1 MTIAG
6 RGVRM
11 SSDPVAPLAIRW
23 QLWQVAPNTTTWAS
37 GCRGTSASS
46 GGHWSGSAPSLA
58 SGSGRGGTSGTGA
71 PAAGSWTWE
80 VSCPT
85 IANIPIAAAASA
97 NTTVPRINCSIAYSG
112 PGAWGDAPSSV
123 FRNFRK
129 LVRRRLPAPR
139 LGGQR
144 RGCPAPPHLDLAA
157 DDRLSL
163 TAVVRPHRLLGA
175 ERASIR
181 PTNV

>member
-58 SGSGRGGTSGTGA
+58 SGSGRGGTAGAGA
-71 PAAGSWTWE
+71 PAAGSWTW
-80 VSCPT
+80 VGSGRT
-85 IANIPIAAAASA
+85 LANITVAAAASPD
-97 NTTVPRINCSIAYSG
+97 TTV
-112 PGAWGDAPSSV
+112 
-123 FRNFRK
+123 
-129 LVRRRLPAPR
+129 
-139 LGGQR
+139 
-144 RGCPAPPHLDLAA
+144 
-157 DDRLSL
+157 
-163 TAVVRPHRLLGA
+163 
-175 ERASIR
+175 
-181 PTNV
+181 